1 MLSSRGKQEL
11 KNKNIN
17 SITELFNEGL
27 EIALTTDYP
36 VMPFSGLLNTAIE
49 ACKNGVDEEE
59 ALKMITISAAKIS
72 GIDKRVGSIEVGKDS
87 DLVIFDNNPFKYVS
101 KILYTRRFLASFEGL
116 HCCERQTGK
125 ERRAD
130 YGCRKLL

>member
-1 MLSSRGKQEL
+1 MPVIVGPMLSSRGKQEL

-101 KILYTRRFLASFEGL
+101 KILYTIID
-116 HCCERQTGK
+116 GK
-125 ERRAD
+125 IVYNNLD
-130 YGCRKLL
+130 NN